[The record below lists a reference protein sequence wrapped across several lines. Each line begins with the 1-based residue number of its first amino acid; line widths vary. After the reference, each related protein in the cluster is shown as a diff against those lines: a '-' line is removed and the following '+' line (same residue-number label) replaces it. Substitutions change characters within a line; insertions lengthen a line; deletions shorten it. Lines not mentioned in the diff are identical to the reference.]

1 LLLLLPVYSL
11 LDSGYG
17 FSYMKAAHRLS
28 SISHSSILELQQD
41 PNGSR
46 QMQDKG
52 LIAARKS
59 GKEAEGA

>member
-1 LLLLLPVYSL
+1 
-11 LDSGYG
+11 
-17 FSYMKAAHRLS
+17 MKAAHRLS

-52 LIAARKS
+52 LIVAR
-59 GKEAEGA
+59 